1 MEWIQVFTVFGQYLK
16 DSFRNLVNHHR
27 LPLKASTLKR
37 DLSAFNLIAL
47 RKAKIAYN
55 FGLSECNRVKEKNWL
70 LEELI
75 LPFRG
80 QPIQK
85 GGKNE
90 TGSIVSPEVY
100 SFTKL

>member
-1 MEWIQVFTVFGQYLK
+1 MEWIQFYTVFGQYLK

-27 LPLKASTLKR
+27 LLLKASTLKW
-37 DLSAFNLIAL
+37 DLSAFNFIAL

-55 FGLSECNRVKEKNWL
+55 FGLSECNRIKEKNWL

-75 LPFRG
+75 LPFRAE
-80 QPIQK
+80 PIEK

-90 TGSIVSPEVY
+90 ASSIVSLDVY
-100 SFTKL
+100 LFTKL